1 MTIEGAIEKLVRI
14 RHTYDYGVLDT
25 EDDEALDMAIAAL
38 EKVAILNGNTLT
50 IKVSE
55 EDFYKVKRIML
66 DNKPW
71 CRMFYE
77 EGGEAHWIKKYTPDD
92 GEIYECD
99 NCGVTWQFN
108 DGGPE
113 ENEAF
118 YCPKRGFKM
127 VPKGEQHEKSYTII
141 RSCCLQFHGRDVCH
155 AWRDVTG
162 KVCRRRSGCCTCCG
176 RNNCGNIFKHTGIQ
190 KA

>member
-1 MTIEGAIEKLVRI
+1 MEEMISRDA
-14 RHTYDYGVLDT
+14 VLT
-25 EDDEALDMAIAAL
+25 
-38 EKVAILNGNTLT
+38 ILNHNWGKPKGYSQSMEEISKLPIVQPKNGTL
-50 IKVSE
+50 IIPLNES
-55 EDFYKVKRIML
+55 DFKSVKRIML

-77 EGGEAHWIKKYTPDD
+77 DVPGEAHWIKSYTPDD

-118 YCPKRGFKM
+118 YCPKCGFKM
-127 VPKGEQHEKSYTII
+127 VPKEGEADGH
-141 RSCCLQFHGRDVCH
+141 
-155 AWRDVTG
+155 
-162 KVCRRRSGCCTCCG
+162 
-176 RNNCGNIFKHTGIQ
+176 N
-190 KA
+190 